1 MTSAQ
6 KISTGVFRQK
16 LPVQYSDEIAE
27 KVLQRLMDGETLT
40 AICLDLGL
48 KPHQIYT
55 WTEHRDEFARRF
67 TRARDFGDMM
77 LEDQAIDLSDSR
89 NADEE
94 SGESMTEKGTSTSR
108 RKFDNVAR
116 SKLQAETRLK
126 IVARRKGGKITA
138 EIRRVNKREEEQAA
152 EMSDEMLLKIAG
164 LQIDDDEANAGN
176 DSGGEAGT

>member
-1 MTSAQ
+1 MQ
-6 KISTGVFRQK
+6 
-16 LPVQYSDEIAE
+16 
-27 KVLQRLMDGETLT
+27 
-40 AICLDLGL
+40 
-48 KPHQIYT
+48 
-55 WTEHRDEFARRF
+55 
-67 TRARDFGDMM
+67 
-77 LEDQAIDLSDSR
+77 
-89 NADEE
+89 
-94 SGESMTEKGTSTSR
+94 
-108 RKFDNVAR
+108 R

>member
-1 MTSAQ
+1 MSTMTPKNDTSPVG
-6 KISTGVFRQK
+6 KGRPK
-16 LPVQYSDEIAE
+16 LPIQYCDEIAE
-27 KVLQRLMDGETLT
+27 EILQRLMDGETLT
-40 AICLDLGL
+40 SICRDIGI
-48 KPHQIYT
+48 KPHQVYT
-55 WTEHRDEFARRF
+55 WAESREEFARRF
-67 TRARDFGDMM
+67 ARARDFGDMI

-108 RKFDNVAR
+108 REFDNVAR

-138 EIRRVNKREEEQAA
+138 EIRRTNKREEEQAA

-164 LQIDDDEANAGN
+164 LNIEPEET
-176 DSGGEAGT
+176 SKE

>member
-67 TRARDFGDMM
+67 ARARDFGDLV

-94 SGESMTEKGTSTSR
+94 SGESMTKKGTSTSR

-138 EIRRVNKREEEQAA
+138 EIRRTNKREEEQVA

-164 LQIDDDEANAGN
+164 LNIEPEET
-176 DSGGEAGT
+176 SKE

>member
-1 MTSAQ
+1 MPEAPKKKRSYRKFDEVQAEDILYRLANGDSLTS
-6 KISTGVFRQK
+6 
-16 LPVQYSDEIAE
+16 
-27 KVLQRLMDGETLT
+27 
-40 AICLDLGL
+40 ICADFGM
-48 KPHQIYT
+48 KPATVYM
-55 WTEHRDEFARRF
+55 WTRSNKEFARRF
-67 TRARDFGDMM
+67 EDARNFGDAV
-77 LEDQAIDLSDSR
+77 LEDTALDIADNKLEDWEQTESESSD
-89 NADEE
+89 
-94 SGESMTEKGTSTSR
+94 GSTRYS
-108 RKFDNVAR
+108 KTTYDNVQR

>member
-67 TRARDFGDMM
+67 ARARF
-77 LEDQAIDLSDSR
+77 
-89 NADEE
+89 
-94 SGESMTEKGTSTSR
+94 R
-108 RKFDNVAR
+108 RLGA
-116 SKLQAETRLK
+116 
-126 IVARRKGGKITA
+126 
-138 EIRRVNKREEEQAA
+138 
-152 EMSDEMLLKIAG
+152 
-164 LQIDDDEANAGN
+164 
-176 DSGGEAGT
+176 

>member
-67 TRARDFGDMM
+67 ARARDFGDLV

-94 SGESMTEKGTSTSR
+94 SGESMTEEGTSTSR

-138 EIRRVNKREEEQAA
+138 EIRRTNKREEEQVA

-164 LQIDDDEANAGN
+164 LNIEPEET
-176 DSGGEAGT
+176 SKE

>member
-67 TRARDFGDMM
+67 ARARDFGDLV

-138 EIRRVNKREEEQAA
+138 EIRRTNKREEEQAA

-164 LQIDDDEANAGN
+164 LNIEPEET
-176 DSGGEAGT
+176 SKE

>member
-1 MTSAQ
+1 MTPKNDTSPVG
-6 KISTGVFRQK
+6 KGRPK
-16 LPVQYSDEIAE
+16 LPIQYCDEIAE
-27 KVLQRLMDGETLT
+27 EILQRLMDGETLT

-67 TRARDFGDMM
+67 ARARDFGDLV

-138 EIRRVNKREEEQAA
+138 EIRRTNKREEEQVA

-164 LQIDDDEANAGN
+164 LNIEPEET
-176 DSGGEAGT
+176 SKE

>member
-67 TRARDFGDMM
+67 ARARDFGDLV

-138 EIRRVNKREEEQAA
+138 EIRRTNKREEEQVA

-164 LQIDDDEANAGN
+164 LNIEPEET
-176 DSGGEAGT
+176 SKE